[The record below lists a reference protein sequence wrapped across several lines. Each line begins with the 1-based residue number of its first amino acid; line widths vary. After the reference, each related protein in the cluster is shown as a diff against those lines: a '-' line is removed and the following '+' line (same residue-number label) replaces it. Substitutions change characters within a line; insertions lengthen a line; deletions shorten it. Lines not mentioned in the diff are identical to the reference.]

1 MVHSTL
7 VVQPGCHGRES
18 VKTMSY
24 TVTTME
30 AWDARSSLGHRR
42 PTWAT
47 ARREDRGDYLRSCL
61 LIRR

>member
-42 PTWAT
+42 PSGRLRAARIAAT
-47 ARREDRGDYLRSCL
+47 T
-61 LIRR
+61 